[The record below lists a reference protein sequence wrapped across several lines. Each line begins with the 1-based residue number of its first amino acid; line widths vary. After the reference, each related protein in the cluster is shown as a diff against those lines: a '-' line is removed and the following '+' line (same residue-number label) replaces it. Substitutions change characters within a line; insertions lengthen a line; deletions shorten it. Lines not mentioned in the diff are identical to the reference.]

1 MRPPRGRGGGGF
13 RGRGDGG
20 RGRGRGGGGRGGDRG
35 GSAMKSRGGG
45 CCLSKERRRYFVS
58 FNLLWFLNKIDKI
71 LLLTF
76 RG

>member
-1 MRPPRGRGGGGF
+1 MRPARGRDGGGF
-13 RGRGDGG
+13 RGRGNGG
-20 RGRGRGGGGRGGDRG
+20 RGRGRGGDRG
-35 GSAMKSRGGG
+35 GSAMKSRDGG